1 MSVVLVSLP
10 GAPKVTEEALKK
22 EEDLDKYL
30 ESRVEELLGRFG
42 DEGVPDLVSVLR
54 SIATETVP
62 NLPPGGGLASKRSV
76 IEAMYNRLNPYREE
90 EGVWG
95 IYMTAKPVI
104 TDICT

>member
-1 MSVVLVSLP
+1 MFSEKGSRDNMSVVLVSLP

-54 SIATETVP
+54 
-62 NLPPGGGLASKRSV
+62 RSV
-76 IEAMYNRLNPYREE
+76 IEAMYNRLNLYREE
-90 EGVWG
+90 EGVSSS
-95 IYMTAKPVI
+95 V
-104 TDICT
+104 

>member
-30 ESRVEELLGRFG
+30 ESRVEGKYGLGSPTWCLYCG
-42 DEGVPDLVSVLR
+42 AM
-54 SIATETVP
+54 ATETVP

-76 IEAMYNRLNPYREE
+76 IEAMYNRLNLYREE
-90 EGVWG
+90 EGVSSS
-95 IYMTAKPVI
+95 V
-104 TDICT
+104 